1 MFTKKISIFTILV
14 SAFAVIFHAAKGE
27 EEKICHSESYSGVVE
42 ISYSYSLETTVF
54 SNINTIISMIEKEL
68 TDELSALLLTCSTVS
83 NSTIENFDPS
93 VLDIAG
99 ISSLPR
105 DQISEMSKLRYCLF
119 LVRTVR
125 VDACILILK

>member
-1 MFTKKISIFTILV
+1 
-14 SAFAVIFHAAKGE
+14 
-27 EEKICHSESYSGVVE
+27 
-42 ISYSYSLETTVF
+42 
-54 SNINTIISMIEKEL
+54 
-68 TDELSALLLTCSTVS
+68 
-83 NSTIENFDPS
+83 